1 MNWISYIKE
10 NENQALKDIYTSH
23 RGSCLSWLRSQ
34 YSISEEDAKEIFQ
47 SSIIILYDNVMT
59 GKLKEL
65 TVNIK
70 SYLYSIAKNKARE
83 HFRKVG
89 KIVDGENLQL
99 VSSENGV
106 EVKQKL
112 EAKINTVNQALQSIG
127 DPCKSL
133 LQLYYYKRMSMTEI
147 GTLMG
152 YKNSDTVKNQKYKC
166 IKRLQKLLIDHIN
179 VEGQYEA

>member
-1 MNWISYIKE
+1 MDWISYIRE

-23 RGSCLSWLRSQ
+23 RASCLSWLRST
-34 YSISEEDAKEIFQ
+34 YSISEEDGKEIFQ

-59 GKLKEL
+59 NKLTEL
-65 TVNIK
+65 TVSLK

-89 KIVDGENLQL
+89 KIVDGEKLQL
-99 VSSENGV
+99 IASDNGID
-106 EVKQKL
+106 EKKTL
-112 EAKINTVNQALQSIG
+112 ESNINKVNLSLQSIG

-133 LQLYYYKRMSMTEI
+133 LQLYYYKRLSMTEI

-166 IKRLQKLLIDHIN
+166 IKRLQKLLMDHIN
-179 VEGQYEA
+179 V

>member
-1 MNWISYIKE
+1 MDWISYIKE
-10 NENQALKDIYTSH
+10 NENQALKDIYSAH
-23 RGSCLSWLRSQ
+23 RASCLSWLRSS

-59 GKLKEL
+59 NKLKEL
-65 TVNIK
+65 TVSLK
-70 SYLYSIAKNKARE
+70 SYLFSIAKNKARE

-89 KIVDGENLQL
+89 KMVDGEKHQL
-99 VSSENGV
+99 VSSDNGI

-112 EAKINTVNQALQSIG
+112 EAKINKVNLALQRIG

-133 LQLYYYKRMSMTEI
+133 LQLYYYKRFSMTEI

-166 IKRLQKLLIDHIN
+166 IKRLQKILIDHIN
-179 VEGQYEA
+179 VEDQYEA